1 MFKPRLLAIFLA
13 VVLLA
18 SLTGCA
24 TAVQTPTV
32 VPIRTAT
39 QLMNDLTPSI
49 VRVRTADSQGTG
61 FVAFGVGQVLTAFHV
76 IGNIST
82 ILTVVA
88 SDGKEY
94 RAKVLGADEERDLAL
109 LSVPGL
115 ASPPLVLGS
124 SVAAGDMVYAIGYA
138 AGLEGEA
145 SITQGIIS
153 AKRVESETGLAYL
166 QTDAAINPG
175 NSGGPL
181 LNEIGEVVGVNV
193 SRLRGEMAQF
203 ENMGF
208 AISVEEVRSVS
219 EALQAGEV
227 NLLPAPSPTPTLA
240 PVPTTTPASISEW
253 CVFEAKVF
261 EFAKADEAF
270 RDRWNER
277 IKQESFTSD
286 DWQTW
291 ANEYVDVY
299 NLACTLPRSPVA
311 ARPIADKLCASAE
324 SMSSYLRHGGGD
336 QWDYLRIQY
345 IQGITEAGDM
355 IIDVNT
361 QFGNPSCE

>member
-1 MFKPRLLAIFLA
+1 MPRLLSIILA
-13 VVLLA
+13 VVLLVPV
-18 SLTGCA
+18 TGCA
-24 TAVQTPTV
+24 TAVQTSTV
-32 VPIRTAT
+32 VPTQTAN
-39 QLMNDLTPSI
+39 QLMHDLAPSV
-49 VRVRTADSQGTG
+49 VRVRTAESQGTG

-76 IGNIST
+76 IGNVST
-82 ILTVVA
+82 VLTVVA

-94 RAKVLGADEERDLAL
+94 RATVLGADEGRDLAL
-109 LSVPGL
+109 LSVPSL
-115 ASPPLVLGS
+115 ASPPLVLAS
-124 SVAAGDMVYAIGYA
+124 SAAAGDTVYAIGYA

-153 AKRVESETGLAYL
+153 AKRVDSETGLDYL

-181 LNEIGEVVGVNV
+181 LNERGEVVGDNV

-219 EALQAGEV
+219 GILQAGGV
-227 NLLPAPSPTPTLA
+227 NLLPALSPAPTLTPA
-240 PVPTTTPASISEW
+240 LTAAPASIGEW
-253 CVFEAKVF
+253 CVFLDKGL
-261 EFAKADEAF
+261 EFAKADQAF
-270 RDRWNER
+270 RDSWNER
-277 IKQESFTSD
+277 IEQGSFTSD

-291 ANEYVDVY
+291 ANEFFDVY
-299 NLACTLPRSPVA
+299 NLACTLPRSPVE
-311 ARPIADKLCASAE
+311 ARSIADKLCVSAE

-336 QWDYLRIQY
+336 QWDYLRAQY

-355 IIDVNT
+355 ITDLANVL
-361 QFGNPSCE
+361 GNPSCQ